1 MAEIQLNVE
10 TRENTGTQAAKKLR
24 AAEKIPG
31 IFYLRGS
38 KNIPITINRAD
49 LHGIW
54 GTESG
59 LLDIIF
65 DDKTHK
71 KAVIR
76 DIQYDPIKGSPIH
89 IDLMGIKK
97 GEKIKMNVA
106 VQLIGTPEGV
116 KTQGGILQHI
126 LREVE
131 VECLPSEIPSSI
143 DIDVSELN
151 IGDNLHVSDLEA
163 ENVTIMTDMAS
174 VIAAVSAPR
183 ISEEPEE
190 AEEVEEEEEEGAEPE
205 VLSKKSEDEE

>member
-1 MAEIQLNVE
+1 MAEIQLAVE
-10 TRENTGTQAAKKLR
+10 TRENAGTQAAKKLR

-31 IFYLRGS
+31 IYYMRGS
-38 KNIPITINRAD
+38 KNIPISISRAD

-59 LLDIIF
+59 LLDIVF
-65 DDKTHK
+65 DGKTHK

-76 DIQYDPIKGSPIH
+76 DIQYDPVKGRPIH
-89 IDLMGIKK
+89 VDLMGIKMS
-97 GEKIKMNVA
+97 EKIKMNAA

-116 KTQGGILQHI
+116 KTQGGVLQHI

-131 VECLPSEIPSSI
+131 IECLPSDIPSSI

-151 IGDNLHVSDLEA
+151 IGDNLHVSDLEV
-163 ENVTIMTDMAS
+163 ENVTILTDMSS

-183 ISEEPEE
+183 ISEEPTETEE
-190 AEEVEEEEEEGAEPE
+190 LAEEEEGAEPE
-205 VLSKKSEDEE
+205 VLSQKAEDEE